1 MSTRN
6 DIQGTLETIVPSTG
20 EVMNFKEC
28 LKLTGFSRGL
38 LYRMTAKREI
48 PHYKR
53 GRFVF
58 FKRSEVEAWLFECKV
73 KTEEEIEREVE
84 QRIINKKKGGK

>member
-1 MSTRN
+1 MNKITDLQN
-6 DIQGTLETIVPSTG
+6 ILETIASSTG
-20 EVMNFKEC
+20 EVMNFEQC